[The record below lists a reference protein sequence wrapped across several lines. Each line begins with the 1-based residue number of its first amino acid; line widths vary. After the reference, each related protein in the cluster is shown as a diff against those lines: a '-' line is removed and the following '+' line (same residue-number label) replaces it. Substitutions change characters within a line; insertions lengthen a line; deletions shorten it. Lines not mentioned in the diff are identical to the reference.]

1 MKRLTIGIALFI
13 ALYIVPMFA
22 GGDVG
27 TAVKCVGAKCLVG
40 ASSSAPSIVTGFVSF
55 VVLLLLPRHPFKP
68 THATVGFWRMAGA
81 WTVDALLVT
90 TGFAALFA
98 VPMLIAELQYTGS
111 FAWQFVREFTRPT
124 DWTLAL
130 IAVLG
135 SFAILAAVRVMAH
148 VSGEPSF
155 GQYLLGYQVIH
166 ESDSKSV
173 RSALVRIGW
182 ATLYLVVW
190 PVYLLYKFATKL
202 EVDPWDRRCATKA
215 VKFEYS

>member
-13 ALYIVPMFA
+13 VLYIVPMFA

-27 TAVKCVGAKCLVG
+27 TAVKCVDAKCVVG
-40 ASSSAPSIVTGFVSF
+40 ASSSAPSIVIGFVSF
-55 VVLLLLPRHPFKP
+55 VVLSLLPRHPFTP
-68 THATVGFWRMAGA
+68 TDAAVGFWRMAGA
-81 WTVDALLVT
+81 WTADVFLVT

-98 VPMLIAELQYTGS
+98 VPMLIAESQYTGS
-111 FAWQFVREFTRPT
+111 FAWQFVREFSRPT

-135 SFAILAAVRVMAH
+135 SFAILAVVRVMAH

-166 ESDSKSV
+166 ESDSRSV

-182 ATLYLVVW
+182 ATLYLAAW
-190 PVYLLYKFATKL
+190 PVYLIYKSAKKL
-202 EVDPWDRRCATKA
+202 DKDLWDRRCATKA
-215 VKFEYS
+215 VKFEYR